1 MYLFSTL
8 FHYDLLQNIEYSSL
22 CYTVGPCSLSILYHS
37 ICNSLY
43 LLIPN
48 SPVLPSPSRPPLPPT
63 LAPFPTALECCTAH
77 TGRRQASSQT
87 MGQAPQA
94 AARLP
99 EAPRLRASHLR
110 EDPPGLWVMSPEPRG
125 PSEAVLTNKT
135 HTDFRIPVSTQC
147 RGHSETLPWS

>member
-1 MYLFSTL
+1 MQEQAQQIMQKTPCKGVWVGGWAGSQGSCFS
-8 FHYDLLQNIEYSSL
+8 S
-22 CYTVGPCSLSILYHS
+22 
-37 ICNSLY
+37 
-43 LLIPN
+43 
-48 SPVLPSPSRPPLPPT
+48 PPLPPT
-63 LAPFPTALECCTAH
+63 LAPFPTALECCTAR
-77 TGRRQASSQT
+77 TGRRLASSQT
-87 MGQAPQA
+87 MEQAPQA

-99 EAPRLRASHLR
+99 AAPRLRASHLR